1 MGRIIQLRPFIK
13 WRAVFEAAGLNASTM
28 RGAMRNRRE
37 LTEDEALAI
46 EGALELQGIKLGD
59 AEQGD
64 LFTVSQ
70 K

>member
-13 WRAVFEAAGLNASTM
+13 WKAVFEAADLNPSTM

-46 EGALELQGIKLGD
+46 EDALDLHGIRLGD

-64 LFTVSQ
+64 LFTASQ